1 MAVEPDR
8 IRRGAVVIVQLPED
22 NKAGRPA
29 VVIRSDALA
38 ATPWVA
44 VLPFTTDLDTDMP
57 HWPRVEPTPEN
68 GLRQASRVMTDW
80 PQTVWCRRIQG
91 VAGRLDAASMASATG
106 LLAAAL
112 GTGEAAGGDRGQ

>member
-29 VVIRSDALA
+29 VVVRSDALA
-38 ATPWVA
+38 ATPWAA
-44 VLPFTTDLDTDMP
+44 VLPFTSDLDTDMP
-57 HWPRVEPTPEN
+57 HWPRVEPTLEN
-68 GLRQASRVMTDW
+68 GLRQVSRVMTDW
-80 PQTVWCRRIQG
+80 PQTVWCRRIQE
-91 VAGRLDAASMASATG
+91 VAGRLDAASMATATG

-112 GTGEAAGGDRGQ
+112 GTGEDVRP